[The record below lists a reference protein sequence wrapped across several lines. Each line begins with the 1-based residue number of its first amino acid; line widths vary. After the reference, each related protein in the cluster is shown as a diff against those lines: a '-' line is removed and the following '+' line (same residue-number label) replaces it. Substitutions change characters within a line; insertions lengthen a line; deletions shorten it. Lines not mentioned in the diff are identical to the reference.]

1 MLLLVAS
8 GYGAIAFFGFG
19 PREYMMIYLALI
31 MGLAF
36 LSAYDLSLLDP
47 VSILFAKL
55 FSKIAPK
62 PIRKKKAKKG
72 NLPHKKNGEPEEAV
86 FIGINDY

>member
-1 MLLLVAS
+1 
-8 GYGAIAFFGFG
+8 
-19 PREYMMIYLALI
+19 

-36 LSAYDLSLLDP
+36 LSAYDRSLLAP

-55 FSKIAPK
+55 FSKIAVK